1 MKLKIIS
8 DGTYLGTKV
17 VNATT
22 GEAVEDILS
31 VRWNVDW
38 RDGIA
43 EATIEFRFIG
53 VELSSTHVWQ
63 DDEEAKP
70 L

>member
-17 VNATT
+17 VNAAT
-22 GEAVEDILS
+22 GEAIENVTSI
-31 VRWNVDW
+31 RWDVDW
-38 RDGIA
+38 RNGIA
-43 EATIEFRFIG
+43 EAAIEFRFIG
-53 VELSSTHVWQ
+53 VEFHVWQ